1 DRASPGANSARDAG
15 TAPAARKVFA
25 FRTEDPR
32 GDPPSDHRSPASDPA
47 SKTESGVL
55 KVAGGRPS
63 AAKDRAR
70 HRRPKAE
77 RAAPLE
83 PPLRGVRREPSAS
96 PFGTPGIRAA
106 SALEDGAYCFDA
118 HYHLLV
124 PVASYEGPGLADVFA
139 HRGNDP
145 TGAHILRVSGDP
157 RADISP
163 ASEETTRRGG
173 DCVAHVL
180 NL

>member
-1 DRASPGANSARDAG
+1 
-15 TAPAARKVFA
+15 
-25 FRTEDPR
+25 
-32 GDPPSDHRSPASDPA
+32 DPPSDHRSPASDPA

-124 PVASYEGPGLADVFA
+124 PVASKDLRILATP
-139 HRGNDP
+139 RP
-145 TGAHILRVSGDP
+145 TNPV
-157 RADISP
+157 
-163 ASEETTRRGG
+163 TRRPRPADLGRRP
-173 DCVAHVL
+173 DRRAHL
-180 NL
+180 ARLR